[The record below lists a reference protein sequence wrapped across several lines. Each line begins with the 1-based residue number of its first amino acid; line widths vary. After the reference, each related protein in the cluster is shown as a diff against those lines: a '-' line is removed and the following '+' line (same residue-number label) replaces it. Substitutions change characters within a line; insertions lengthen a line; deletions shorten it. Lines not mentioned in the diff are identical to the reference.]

1 MLVKIW
7 VSIQLKI
14 KKYTHCSIRTRYD
27 ELHVLQKH
35 QNIQFRVSDCSM
47 QCVYIRTFRLPVK
60 TTTHRLSTDA
70 IAETVPIFSTILFNH
85 RIPCPGIYCPKIKIP
100 TAASRSPGIQS
111 IRREPEIVMNPG
123 RNLRRAVPP
132 APTAGDFVVLRRG
145 EPAPNALALQISG
158 RYNQSPRIP
167 HR

>member
-1 MLVKIW
+1 MERVLYISVVVHIVFIFSIWRKRTTMLVNIW

-14 KKYTHCSIRTRYD
+14 KKYKRYPTRTRYD

-100 TAASRSPGIQS
+100 TAASRSPGIHSQS
-111 IRREPEIVMNPG
+111 EE
-123 RNLRRAVPP
+123 NLRY
-132 APTAGDFVVLRRG
+132 
-145 EPAPNALALQISG
+145 S
-158 RYNQSPRIP
+158 
-167 HR
+167 